1 MVAEL
6 NGVVHE
12 IIEYLLKSCHICMD
26 IHFIAGQDHL
36 NSNGFVM
43 TGALKG
49 TCSITDHL
57 IDIKNLFYLKAFLWC
72 SDYSESAGCWSA
84 SSVVLFHSIR

>member
-6 NGVVHE
+6 NGVIHE
-12 IIEYLLKSCHICMD
+12 IIEYLLDLAHICMD
-26 IHFIAGQDHL
+26 IHFIAGKDHL
-36 NSNGFVM
+36 DSNGFVM

-57 IDIKNLFYLKAFLWC
+57 IDIKICF
-72 SDYSESAGCWSA
+72 
-84 SSVVLFHSIR
+84 I

>member
-1 MVAEL
+1 MDHRIMVTEL
-6 NGVVHE
+6 NGIVHE
-12 IIEYLLKSCHICMD
+12 IIEYLLDLTHICMD

-57 IDIKNLFYLKAFLWC
+57 IDIKICF
-72 SDYSESAGCWSA
+72 
-84 SSVVLFHSIR
+84 I

>member
-1 MVAEL
+1 MDHRIMVAEL

-12 IIEYLLKSCHICMD
+12 IIEYLLNFSHICMD

-43 TGALKG
+43 TGALR
-49 TCSITDHL
+49 SAVQSHL
-57 IDIKNLFYLKAFLWC
+57 KRLKYVKEYRLGE
-72 SDYSESAGCWSA
+72 YM
-84 SSVVLFHSIR
+84 IR